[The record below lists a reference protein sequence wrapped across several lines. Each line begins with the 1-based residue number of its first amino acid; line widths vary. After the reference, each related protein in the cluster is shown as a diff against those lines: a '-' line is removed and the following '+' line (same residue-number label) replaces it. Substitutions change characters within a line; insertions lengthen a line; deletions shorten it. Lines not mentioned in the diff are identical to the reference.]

1 VRRLPLLAAG
11 HGCVDMC
18 QGAVP
23 AMIPFLIAQRG
34 LSFASSTGLLLAMTV
49 SSSVLQPLFG
59 ALADNRPRRW
69 SMPIALCVAGAGITV
84 CGVVSGYVTMLAAV
98 ALGGLGVA
106 AYHPEAAHHARA
118 AGRGTATAMSWFSVG
133 GNAGFALAPAAITPA
148 VLLAGLPGAGVVL
161 LPILACATL
170 LALHPPG
177 LHPDGPPASD
187 ASATAVDDRW
197 GPFSRLAGIAV
208 LRTGVYFGL
217 QAFLASYFIERLDAS
232 KPVANAALMLMLAG
246 GACGTLV
253 GGRLGDRVDR
263 RLVLG
268 GFMVAVPA
276 LLALM
281 LAIDDTVVDLAL
293 VTLIGFATVGNFSV
307 TVVMGQE
314 YLPSRTALA
323 AGVML
328 GLAIGVGGLIAAA
341 LGPVADRLGVETV
354 LWLLALLPL
363 PAAVLAATLPVA
375 LRPGDD
381 QQHDREHAGQPDEH
395 RVRDQDRA
403 QQPVGA

>member
-34 LSFASSTGLLLAMTV
+34 LSFASSTGLLLAMTI

-59 ALADNRPRRW
+59 TLADNRPKRW
-69 SMPIALCVAGAGITV
+69 SMPLALCVAGAGITI
-84 CGVVSGYVTMLAAV
+84 SGLVDGYAAMV
-98 ALGGLGVA
+98 AAIALGGLGVA
-106 AYHPEAAHHARA
+106 AYHPEAAQHARA
-118 AGRGTATAMSWFSVG
+118 AGHGSATAMSWFSVG

-148 VLLAGLPGAGVVL
+148 VLLAGLPGAAIVL

-177 LHPDGPPASD
+177 LHPDATHTGD
-187 ASATAVDDRW
+187 ASATAADDRW
-197 GPFSRLAGIAV
+197 GPFTRLAGIAV

-217 QAFLASYFIERLDAS
+217 QAFLASYFIQRLDAS
-232 KPVANAALMLMLAG
+232 KPVANGALMLMLAG

-268 GFMVAVPA
+268 GFMIAVPA

-281 LAIDDTVVDLAL
+281 LAIENTVVDLVV

-323 AGVML
+323 AGIML

-341 LGPVADRLGVETV
+341 FGPVADQLGVETV

-363 PAAVLAATLPVA
+363 PAVLLAATLPVA
-375 LRPGDD
+375 TATRRSAARSPAHRP
-381 QQHDREHAGQPDEH
+381 
-395 RVRDQDRA
+395 VR
-403 QQPVGA
+403 PVRRRRSAPR